1 MMPLTIAN
9 AGEPLEIKKI
19 NGRDD
24 TKHFLASL
32 GFVVG
37 GQVTIISKFGENF
50 IINVK
55 DTRVAIDQSMAKRI
69 LI

>member
-1 MMPLTIAN
+1 MMPLTMAN
-9 AGEPLEIKKI
+9 VGEPLEIKKI
-19 NGRDD
+19 SGRDD
-24 TKHFLASL
+24 TKRFLASL

-37 GQVTIISKFGENF
+37 GQVTIISRFWENF

-55 DTRVAIDQSMAKRI
+55 GTRVAIDQSMAKRI